1 MLRWTGYEEKPH
13 IQSQRNPGKMRVGAN
28 LHLEWN
34 LIPTRDA
41 KRAQTNL
48 VLTRT
53 QGPHKDWDRTV
64 FECLLWQYGS
74 AVDCH
79 RDRSS
84 GCSRHGTWVWHKPSW
99 RKPPLM
105 RNRLLEGTNRTL
117 CTRIQEKGAMIP
129 QETDP
134 DLPVSIQESPA
145 EAWVGGV
152 AVHAWDLLKEVTI
165 IFITS
170 TIVWPQLNNK
180 ERTPWTVWKGKM
192 VGYWNRNSP
201 GW

>member
-64 FECLLWQYGS
+64 LECLLWQYGS

-134 DLPVSIQESPA
+134 DLPVCPGVSS
-145 EAWVGGV
+145 GGV
-152 AVHAWDLLKEVTI
+152 GWWPAARLGAWTIAVHTWDLLKEFTI

-170 TIVWPQLNNK
+170 TIVWPH
-180 ERTPWTVWKGKM
+180 
-192 VGYWNRNSP
+192 
-201 GW
+201 